1 LQPILGPGF
10 RRSGPSFLFFGENWN
25 HSNIHRSLSKRNYE
39 IRVDRRNEVRSI
51 GLKITIIATLTIPA
65 LENTAVAGTT
75 SPSSVAFLQSDCQ
88 AIWSMAAGDEERLSY
103 DALMYVTD
111 PQGADPDHDGYFTQT
126 EFYRRV
132 PEGSRKRDQG
142 NEKQP

>member
-1 LQPILGPGF
+1 
-10 RRSGPSFLFFGENWN
+10 
-25 HSNIHRSLSKRNYE
+25 
-39 IRVDRRNEVRSI
+39 VRSI

-103 DALMYVTD
+103 DEAVMYVTD

-126 EFYRRV
+126 EFIGACQKGLVSVTNRTK
-132 PEGSRKRDQG
+132 SDHSIMLRKH
-142 NEKQP
+142 